1 MQRCGT
7 HKKWRAL
14 TSGGEH
20 KRKAVVRG
28 MANSCAMLLGS
39 LNRCHSTPTFCVT
52 WHLRVVHLPQL
63 TNNFWQAPAEQL
75 PYSPFLQHL
84 PQRRAHANRAAF
96 IDLKPGRTMQQTQ
109 PTRASAMGRLV
120 VGAEAGERTA
130 GIGSATCQGPQ
141 GTAAF
146 MRMQR
151 MMLRC
156 WCSDCMCMH
165 LPT

>member
-1 MQRCGT
+1 
-7 HKKWRAL
+7 
-14 TSGGEH
+14 
-20 KRKAVVRG
+20 
-28 MANSCAMLLGS
+28 MLRHASWQLVS
-39 LNRCHSTPTFCVT
+39 LSLIFCVT

-84 PQRRAHANRAAF
+84 PQRCAHADCAAF

-109 PTRASAMGRLV
+109 PTQASAMGRLV

-141 GTAAF
+141 GTSAF